1 MKSLL
6 CLLLVL
12 MPLNQQINPSLP
24 VFDDTVCEK
33 CRCYRVNCNRLDK
46 PGDSCFDSYKDTC
59 DYPIN
64 IVEENDCNVKCD
76 CCLEGQCFHSSAYE
90 CIFFR
95 SLAFFSVLYLFAT
108 IINYF
113 LFTKMYDSYFLVK
126 RLYRKAN
133 FSDRIM
139 KGEKNGFKFKRKF
152 GLWIIREPDTHLQDR
167 WETVKILF
175 DSVEGLIMNARI
187 NCSVLGFMF
196 VFYLT
201 LISINLYIWFA
212 LVERPFAYMRMA
224 WVQHSLHIVFYL
236 TLISINLYI
245 WFALVERPFAYMRM
259 AWVQHSLHIVFYLSY
274 LFCHFFFKRYA
285 KELNKKLT
293 EFEEYKGCK
302 VRVYLRQNKF
312 IINWDPVIEQ
322 AEDEKEKLIKN
333 EEDGK
338 SDIIDIEKE
347 ELQKNVS
354 EEEQIEEAKEELQKK
369 ASKEEQIESSTVS

>member
-236 TLISINLYI
+236 
-245 WFALVERPFAYMRM
+245 
-259 AWVQHSLHIVFYLSY
+259 SY

-369 ASKEEQIESSTVS
+369 ASKEEQIEEKIEEKKED